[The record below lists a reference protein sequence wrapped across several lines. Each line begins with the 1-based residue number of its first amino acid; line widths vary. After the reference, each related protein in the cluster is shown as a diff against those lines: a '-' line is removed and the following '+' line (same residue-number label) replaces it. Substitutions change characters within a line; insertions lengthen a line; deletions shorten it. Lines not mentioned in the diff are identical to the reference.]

1 MPKKTPKQAAR
12 PQARKHLKPEIVAK
26 LGYWLRENRDGQYT
40 SLPLLTLLCNREGYM
55 ALSRICARR
64 AREYDR
70 SMRRPTQDDHDH
82 EHLVAASDEF
92 NEFNGRLSDLLELRL
107 VTLFPAKRRVTLG
120 YYGATAAGAKKCDAT
135 EMLIDIAKRARKTQN
150 ETRASFAEIDA
161 RLEAESARRKHA
173 ARDRTKKSTSTV
185 AVAGKG
191 ASARKGRPVA
201 RAESAQMIG
210 GSSRPIRIRSE
221 PRKK

>member
-1 MPKKTPKQAAR
+1 MPKKTSKQAAR

-26 LGYWLRENRDGQYT
+26 LGYSLWDNRHGAQT
-40 SLPLLTLLCNREGYM
+40 SMPLLTLLCNREGYM

-82 EHLVAASDEF
+82 EHLVAALDT
-92 NEFNGRLSDLLELRL
+92 FNGRLSDLLELRL

-173 ARDRTKKSTSTV
+173 ARDRAKKPTSTV

-191 ASARKGRPVA
+191 ASARKGRPAA
-201 RAESAQMIG
+201 RADSVQMIG

>member
-26 LGYWLRENRDGQYT
+26 LGYSLWDNRHGAQT
-40 SLPLLTLLCNREGYM
+40 SMPLLTLLCNREGYM

-82 EHLVAASDEF
+82 EHLVAALDT
-92 NEFNGRLSDLLELRL
+92 FNGRLSDLLELRL

-173 ARDRTKKSTSTV
+173 ARDRAKKPTSTV

-191 ASARKGRPVA
+191 ASARKGRPAA
-201 RAESAQMIG
+201 RADSVQMIG

>member
-1 MPKKTPKQAAR
+1 MPKKTLKKAAR
-12 PQARKHLKPEIVAK
+12 SRARKHLKPEIVAK
-26 LGYWLRENRDGQYT
+26 LGFSLWDNRHGAQT
-40 SLPLLTLLCNREGYM
+40 SMPLLTLLCNREGYM

-82 EHLVAASDEF
+82 EHLVAALDT
-92 NEFNGRLSDLLELRL
+92 FNGRLSDLLELRL

-135 EMLIDIAKRARKTQN
+135 EMLIDIAKRARKTQD

-191 ASARKGRPVA
+191 ASARKSRPAA

>member
-12 PQARKHLKPEIVAK
+12 PRARKHPKPEIVAK
-26 LGYWLRENRDGQYT
+26 LGYWLRDNRHGVPA

-135 EMLIDIAKRARKTQN
+135 EMLLDIAKRARKTQN
-150 ETRASFAEIDA
+150 KERAIDAEIDA
-161 RLEAESARRKHA
+161 ELEAESARRKHA
-173 ARDRTKKSTSTV
+173 ARDRAKKPTSTV

-191 ASARKGRPVA
+191 ASARKGRPAA
-201 RAESAQMIG
+201 RADSVQMIG

>member
-1 MPKKTPKQAAR
+1 MPKKTSKQAAR

-26 LGYWLRENRDGQYT
+26 LGYSLWDNRHGAQT
-40 SLPLLTLLCNREGYM
+40 SMPLLTLLCNREGYM

-82 EHLVAASDEF
+82 EHLVAALDT
-92 NEFNGRLSDLLELRL
+92 FNGRLSDLLELRL

-173 ARDRTKKSTSTV
+173 ARDRAKKPTNTV

-191 ASARKGRPVA
+191 ASARKGRPAA
-201 RAESAQMIG
+201 RADSAQMIG

>member
-1 MPKKTPKQAAR
+1 MPKKTSKQAAR

-26 LGYWLRENRDGQYT
+26 LGYSLWDNRHGAQT
-40 SLPLLTLLCNREGYM
+40 SMPLLTLLCNREGYM

-82 EHLVAASDEF
+82 EHLVAALDT
-92 NEFNGRLSDLLELRL
+92 FNGRLSDLLELRL

-135 EMLIDIAKRARKTQN
+135 EMLIDIAKRARKTQD

-191 ASARKGRPVA
+191 ASARKSRPAA

>member
-1 MPKKTPKQAAR
+1 MPKKTLKKAAR
-12 PQARKHLKPEIVAK
+12 SRARKHLKPEIVAK
-26 LGYWLRENRDGQYT
+26 LGFSLWDNRHGAQT
-40 SLPLLTLLCNREGYM
+40 SMPLLTLLCNREGYM

-82 EHLVAASDEF
+82 EHLVAALDT
-92 NEFNGRLSDLLELRL
+92 FNGRLSDLLELRL

-135 EMLIDIAKRARKTQN
+135 EMLIDIAKRARKTQD

-191 ASARKGRPVA
+191 ASARKGRPAA

>member
-12 PQARKHLKPEIVAK
+12 PRARKHPKPEIVAK
-26 LGYWLRENRDGQYT
+26 LGYWLRDNRHGVPA

-150 ETRASFAEIDA
+150 EERAIDAEIDT

-191 ASARKGRPVA
+191 ASARKSRPAA

-210 GSSRPIRIRSE
+210 GSSRPIRIRSDR
-221 PRKK
+221 RKK

>member
-1 MPKKTPKQAAR
+1 MPKKTSKQAAR

-26 LGYWLRENRDGQYT
+26 LGYSLWDNRHGAQT
-40 SLPLLTLLCNREGYM
+40 SMPLLTLLCNREGYM

-82 EHLVAASDEF
+82 EHLVAALDT
-92 NEFNGRLSDLLELRL
+92 FNGRLSDLLELRL

-173 ARDRTKKSTSTV
+173 ARDRAKKPTSTV

-191 ASARKGRPVA
+191 ASARKGRPAA
-201 RAESAQMIG
+201 RADSAQMIG
-210 GSSRPIRIRSE
+210 RSTRPIRIRTDRR
-221 PRKK
+221 RK

>member
-1 MPKKTPKQAAR
+1 MPKKTSKQAAR

-26 LGYWLRENRDGQYT
+26 LGYSLWDNRHGAQT
-40 SLPLLTLLCNREGYM
+40 SMPLLTLLCNREGYM

-82 EHLVAASDEF
+82 EHLVAALDT
-92 NEFNGRLSDLLELRL
+92 FNGRLSDLLELRL

-173 ARDRTKKSTSTV
+173 ARDRAKKPTSTV

-191 ASARKGRPVA
+191 ASARKGRPAA
-201 RAESAQMIG
+201 RADSAQMIG

>member
-1 MPKKTPKQAAR
+1 MPKKTSKQAAR
-12 PQARKHLKPEIVAK
+12 PQARKHPKPEIVAK
-26 LGYWLRENRDGQYT
+26 LGYSLWDNRHGAQT
-40 SLPLLTLLCNREGYM
+40 SMPLLTLLCNREGYM

-82 EHLVAASDEF
+82 EHLVAALDT
-92 NEFNGRLSDLLELRL
+92 FNGRLSDLLELRL

-173 ARDRTKKSTSTV
+173 ARDRAKKPTSTA

-191 ASARKGRPVA
+191 ASARKSRPAA

-210 GSSRPIRIRSE
+210 RSSRPIRIRAE

>member
-1 MPKKTPKQAAR
+1 MPKKTLKKAAR
-12 PQARKHLKPEIVAK
+12 SRARKHLKPEIVAK
-26 LGYWLRENRDGQYT
+26 LGFSLWDNRHGAQT
-40 SLPLLTLLCNREGYM
+40 SMPLLTLLCNREGYM
-55 ALSRICARR
+55 ALSRICAHR

-82 EHLVAASDEF
+82 EHLVAALDT
-92 NEFNGRLSDLLELRL
+92 FNGRLSDLLELRL

-135 EMLIDIAKRARKTQN
+135 EMLIDIAKRARKTQD

-191 ASARKGRPVA
+191 ASARKGRPAA
-201 RAESAQMIG
+201 RADSVQMIG

>member
-1 MPKKTPKQAAR
+1 MPKKTSKKAAR
-12 PQARKHLKPEIVAK
+12 SRAQNRPKPEIVAK
-26 LGYWLRENRDGQYT
+26 LGYWLRDNRHGVPA

-150 ETRASFAEIDA
+150 EERAIDAEIDA

-173 ARDRTKKSTSTV
+173 ARDRTKKSMSTV

-201 RAESAQMIG
+201 RAESAQIVG
-210 GSSRPIRIRSE
+210 GSSRPIRIRSDR
-221 PRKK
+221 RKK

>member
-120 YYGATAAGAKKCDAT
+120 YYGATAAGAKKCYAT

-173 ARDRTKKSTSTV
+173 ARDRAKKPTNTV

-210 GSSRPIRIRSE
+210 GSSRPIRIRTDR
-221 PRKK
+221 RKK

>member
-1 MPKKTPKQAAR
+1 MPKKTLKKAAR
-12 PQARKHLKPEIVAK
+12 SRARKHLKPEIVAK
-26 LGYWLRENRDGQYT
+26 LGFSLWDNRHGAQT
-40 SLPLLTLLCNREGYM
+40 SMPLLTLLCNREGYM
-55 ALSRICARR
+55 ALSRICAHR

-82 EHLVAASDEF
+82 EHLVAALDT
-92 NEFNGRLSDLLELRL
+92 FNGRLSDLLELRL

-135 EMLIDIAKRARKTQN
+135 EMLIDIAKRARKTQD

-191 ASARKGRPVA
+191 ASARKGRPAA
-201 RAESAQMIG
+201 RADSAQMIG